1 MAALTWRDVAAPN
14 FGGVNQAF
22 NNAGVTLDRALNGLS
37 EGLKQFSTERQA
49 GVDNSLLARSL
60 QIQDP
65 DQMRKMLSDG
75 SLLQGVDLSRVNPKV
90 LENLN
95 NRVGTLLNQAST
107 EQGISSSKTSQ
118 AATQQNMDFGRQD
131 QTRKTQQQ
139 MLEDAARP
147 ELARQL
153 GLTGALAALPLEQ
166 QRATATTNS
175 SLASAELSR
184 AGQRISNA
192 SGSFNLGRAQRDD
205 AANQNA
211 MAEVSNLIQNNA
223 TIDDLRLG
231 FEQTEFKSPQAR
243 ANALKQL
250 ETVTGQRLYAPV
262 DTGGGAV
269 QMSAPGGAKGNA
281 PIGSGGGDV
290 QSTEARQALQ
300 EVGRRVAQNNS
311 VGVVAD
317 IEKNLGDTRS
327 APEVVKSIGE
337 LFPAINHGKL
347 TGMVSEAMSQN
358 PNLSAAD
365 VASAIT
371 RSVAENHWYSSSTTS
386 FGDGVGVDDDTFAA
400 NLKSIASGK
409 ADYMSIDNQRTRA
422 AGNQIK
428 SADKALA
435 DAKSEL
441 SALQRRAQ
449 SQTNIDTSRA
459 EERVQR
465 LQQRLD
471 DAIQR
476 QQDNPAAKP
485 IRSM

>member
-1 MAALTWRDVAAPN
+1 
-14 FGGVNQAF
+14 
-22 NNAGVTLDRALNGLS
+22 
-37 EGLKQFSTERQA
+37 
-49 GVDNSLLARSL
+49 
-60 QIQDP
+60 
-65 DQMRKMLSDG
+65 
-75 SLLQGVDLSRVNPKV
+75 
-90 LENLN
+90 
-95 NRVGTLLNQAST
+95 
-107 EQGISSSKTSQ
+107 
-118 AATQQNMDFGRQD
+118 
-131 QTRKTQQQ
+131 
-139 MLEDAARP
+139 
-147 ELARQL
+147 
-153 GLTGALAALPLEQ
+153 
-166 QRATATTNS
+166 
-175 SLASAELSR
+175 
-184 AGQRISNA
+184 
-192 SGSFNLGRAQRDD
+192 
-205 AANQNA
+205 

-262 DTGGGAV
+262 DTGGGAL

-327 APEVVKSIGE
+327 APEVVSE
-337 LFPAINHGKL
+337 LAKLYPEVEQGKL
-347 TGMVSEAMSQN
+347 TGMVTEAMSSN

-365 VASAIT
+365 VGSAINRSLTGNWLGST
-371 RSVAENHWYSSSTTS
+371 RFA
-386 FGDGVGVDDDTFAA
+386 DGVGIDDDSFDA
-400 NLKSIASGK
+400 NLKAISSGK

-428 SADKALA
+428 SADKALS
-435 DAKSEL
+435 DAKTEL
-441 SALQRRAQ
+441 MALQRRAQ

-459 EERVQR
+459 EERVER

-471 DAIQR
+471 DAIKR

>member
-1 MAALTWRDVAAPN
+1 MAALTWRDVAAPS

-22 NNAGVTLDRALNGLS
+22 NNAGVTLDRALTGLS

-65 DQMRKMLSDG
+65 AQMRKMLADG
-75 SLLQGVDLSRVNPKV
+75 SLLQGVDLTRVNPKV
-90 LENLN
+90 LEGLN

-107 EQGISSSKTSQ
+107 EQGIASSKTSQ

-211 MAEVSNLIQNNA
+211 TAEVAGLIQNNA
-223 TIDDLRLG
+223 TIEDLRLG

-250 ETVTGQRLYAPV
+250 EAVTGQRLYTPV
-262 DTGGGAV
+262 DAGGAL

-327 APEVVKSIGE
+327 APEVVSE
-337 LFPAINHGKL
+337 LAKLYPEVEQGKL
-347 TGMVSEAMSQN
+347 TGMVAEAMSEN

-365 VASAIT
+365 VGSAINRSLTGNWLGST
-371 RSVAENHWYSSSTTS
+371 RFA
-386 FGDGVGVDDDTFAA
+386 DGVGIDDDSFTA
-400 NLKSIASGK
+400 NLKAISSGK
-409 ADYMSIDNQRTRA
+409 ADYMSVDNQRTRA

-441 SALQRRAQ
+441 LSLQRRAQ
-449 SQTNIDTSRA
+449 SQTNIDTTRA
-459 EERVQR
+459 EERVER

-476 QQDNPAAKP
+476 QQDNPNAKP

>member
-262 DTGGGAV
+262 DTGGGAL

-327 APEVVKSIGE
+327 APEVVSE
-337 LFPAINHGKL
+337 LAKLYPEVEQGKL
-347 TGMVSEAMSQN
+347 TGMVTEAMSSN

-365 VASAIT
+365 VGSAINRSLTGNWLGST
-371 RSVAENHWYSSSTTS
+371 RFA
-386 FGDGVGVDDDTFAA
+386 DGVGIDDDSFDA
-400 NLKSIASGK
+400 NLKAISSGK

-435 DAKSEL
+435 DAKTEL
-441 SALQRRAQ
+441 MALQRRAQ

-459 EERVQR
+459 EERVER